1 MTRIPNHK
9 YEERMV
15 LSFDHPQVTAS
26 TTWKVWKC
34 PAGRTFVVERAS
46 YINPTGLAADGINAF
61 LGEVK
66 NGATVMA
73 TLFNTD
79 SGDAGGAAL
88 AANTFVE
95 GALSATAAEKWL
107 DAAETVDLTVTLEGV
122 QTLPAGRLVIEG
134 RLL

>member
-1 MTRIPNHK
+1 MPRIPDNK

-15 LSFDHPQVTAS
+15 LSYDHPQVTA
-26 TTWKVWKC
+26 TTSWRFWKC
-34 PAGRTFVVERAS
+34 PAGRQFVIERAS
-46 YINPTGLAADGINAF
+46 YINPTGLTGDATNAF
-61 LGEVK
+61 NGDVK
-66 NGATVMA
+66 KGATVMA

-79 SGDAGGAAL
+79 TGDAGGATL

-95 GALSATAAEKWL
+95 GVLSATPANNWLAAG
-107 DAAETVDLTVTLEGV
+107 DVIDLTVTLEGT